1 MRRRREGAGREG
13 GRGGRKWDGRERREK
28 GKERVKERERGRK
41 REVEAENLIGRDACE
56 RRKET
61 VDQTSRASEASVW
74 NEDVSISRQIEQHAS
89 LAPLIFIT
97 APGPYRLSAPVGL
110 SMDSIVK

>member
-1 MRRRREGAGREG
+1 MREG
-13 GRGGRKWDGRERREK
+13 GEKVLEEKKKKKKEDKEERKWDERD
-28 GKERVKERERGRK
+28 RVSRRGA

-89 LAPLIFIT
+89 RFSHFY
-97 APGPYRLSAPVGL
+97 YRPRTVPTLGACRFQYGRHS
-110 SMDSIVK
+110 

>member
-1 MRRRREGAGREG
+1 MREGDEKVLEVGREEG
-13 GRGGRKWDGRERREK
+13 GRGGRKWDERE
-28 GKERVKERERGRK
+28 KEREREKGRGERAER

-89 LAPLIFIT
+89 RSSHFY
-97 APGPYRLSAPVGL
+97 YRLRTVPTLDACRFEYGRHS
-110 SMDSIVK
+110 